1 MLQRILLKF
10 EKLRDVIS
18 KIKQVYGEIAV
29 DGSLNFEGLERAMNA
44 LHGHMERDEIANL
57 FEFVDLDS
65 SKSIEFKEFLVA
77 LTVGHVLEIVPT
89 FQGIKQTSQLSP
101 DALNDI
107 SHGSKA
113 KDGEPAPEAPSTRT
127 KKTEEIHRMLNLIV
141 SAYLLFDPNANG
153 YIERESVE
161 VLIGEGKRKNAMLSQ
176 QRWDEMVRCL
186 LYNTGSNATRIG
198 MLMVKLTLQN
208 LYMRFQVGWI
218 LKRTMSSISSCP
230 CGAQEIFLL
239 QLFLYSMPSQID
251 DSMVVDVL
259 CYL

>member
-1 MLQRILLKF
+1 M
-10 EKLRDVIS
+10 
-18 KIKQVYGEIAV
+18 
-29 DGSLNFEGLERAMNA
+29 
-44 LHGHMERDEIANL
+44 
-57 FEFVDLDS
+57 DLDS

-101 DALNDI
+101 EALNDI
-107 SHGSKA
+107 SHGGNT

-176 QRWDEMVRCL
+176 QRWDEMVTFFI
-186 LYNTGSNATRIG
+186 LYH
-198 MLMVKLTLQN
+198 
-208 LYMRFQVGWI
+208 RF
-218 LKRTMSSISSCP
+218 
-230 CGAQEIFLL
+230 
-239 QLFLYSMPSQID
+239 
-251 DSMVVDVL
+251 
-259 CYL
+259 